1 MTGASVA
8 AAAGALYELAFW
20 AEVAGA
26 GALTLAVGPP
36 GAKGRLELVA
46 NASGARL
53 DLRQGGQRL
62 GSHDIAATGQPEG
75 GIVAASW
82 NMLRLHVTPG
92 RARAWINPQFPDVT
106 GASVPPADERAPPVP
121 MPPRIDVTGVQA
133 GAGAASLVATGGAFR
148 VDYVSILPPE
158 LYSM

>member
-1 MTGASVA
+1 MMANPA
-8 AAAGALYELAFW
+8 
-20 AEVAGA
+20 
-26 GALTLAVGPP
+26 PP
-36 GAKGRLELVA
+36 PPPTRDENAPPPPRDYGRLKLRTFDSA
-46 NASGARL
+46 DDSGPA
-53 DLRQGGQRL
+53 
-62 GSHDIAATGQPEG
+62 
-75 GIVAASW
+75 
-82 NMLRLHVTPG
+82 TPG